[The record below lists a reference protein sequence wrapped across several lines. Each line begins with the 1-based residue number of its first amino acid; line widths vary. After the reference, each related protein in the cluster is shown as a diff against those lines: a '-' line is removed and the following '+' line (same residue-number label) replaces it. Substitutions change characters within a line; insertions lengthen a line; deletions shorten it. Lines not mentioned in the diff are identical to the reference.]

1 MTSDRSRILDTA
13 ALEIELYVGKLWFRG
28 VGGAPR
34 VATSVLETVPGD
46 VPAVGAMPASVGVSI
61 TSVEQWSDEA
71 EDFAPATYIRRPL
84 GTIRVPAAGT
94 FRIVA
99 SVLPSLTY
107 PTVVDEAV
115 ARLFSYR
122 QSYKP
127 RLNTSELADG
137 ERAVYHGR
145 DDAERGGRVSPI
157 YPRTW
162 DLRWP
167 GSSEQPSIAA
177 GNGRRSERRAR
188 RRRAVCVKTA
198 AGLVSS
204 VIIEF
209 HFILV
214 VRFCPT

>member
-1 MTSDRSRILDTA
+1 MGVVTHTLEDSEIDPLELTPELQDFARAMVGESAVELTSDRSRILDTA
-13 ALEIELYVGKLWFRG
+13 ALEVEFYIARMIFRG

-34 VATSVLETVPGD
+34 VATSVLETDGGD
-46 VPAVGAMPASVGVSI
+46 VPAVGAMPASIGVSI

-84 GTIRVPAAGT
+84 ATIRVPAAGT

-122 QSYKP
+122 ESYKP

-137 ERAVYHGR
+137 NPPATSGAMMRSGS
-145 DDAERGGRVSPI
+145 AECLRHI
-157 YPRTW
+157 RT
-162 DLRWP
+162 P
-167 GSSEQPSIAA
+167 GI
-177 GNGRRSERRAR
+177 
-188 RRRAVCVKTA
+188 
-198 AGLVSS
+198 
-204 VIIEF
+204 
-209 HFILV
+209 
-214 VRFCPT
+214 